1 MNATENNNNY
11 LMHPFTGAV
20 ESKKDIIA
28 DNSMANWLALG
39 HDLDGHW
46 LELPYVPV
54 KRDEQGRWASE
65 DGSLVPAPLDWQR
78 KLVELAE
85 GGQDCSEHLA
95 QAAQL
100 PNHWDT
106 KEGTSAALRSAAA
119 NGYDSTCK
127 LLMDAGADIHGGFS
141 PLHHASAKDHIAVA
155 HLLLEAG
162 ANPNAPE
169 DDFAGLTSLHLAA
182 GNVNPEIGVLLLRY
196 GADPM
201 AITREGHTCV
211 EYAQDANNTVL
222 VAAFKEH
229 EVQARAARL
238 EAMLPTASVTTV
250 QHSDDWHPGMTAP
263 AIAVPEASEA
273 ATQQIQTRSRSQGL
287 RF

>member
-1 MNATENNNNY
+1 MNVAEKDNPKV
-11 LMHPFTGAV
+11 MHPFTGAI
-20 ESKKDIIA
+20 ESLEVIIA
-28 DNSMANWLALG
+28 DNPDADWLALG

-46 LELPYVPV
+46 LELPYVTV
-54 KRDEQGRWASE
+54 KQNEEGRWTAA
-65 DGSLVPAPLDWQR
+65 DGSQVPAPLDWQR

-85 GGQDCSEHLA
+85 GGNECSEHLA
-95 QAAQL
+95 QATQL

-106 KEGTSAALRSAAA
+106 KEGTSAALRGAAA
-119 NGYDSTCK
+119 NGYEGTCK

-182 GNVNPEIGVLLLRY
+182 GNVNPEIGELLLRY
-196 GADPM
+196 GADPT
-201 AITREGHTCV
+201 AKTREGHTCM
-211 EYAQDANNTVL
+211 EYAQDANNTKL

-229 EVQARAARL
+229 EAHSRAARL
-238 EAMLPTASVTTV
+238 EALLPQASVTTA
-250 QHSDDWHPGMTAP
+250 QQSDDWHPGMTTP
-263 AIAVPEASEA
+263 AVLAPEATGAGQE
-273 ATQQIQTRSRSQGL
+273 QVQVRSRSQGL